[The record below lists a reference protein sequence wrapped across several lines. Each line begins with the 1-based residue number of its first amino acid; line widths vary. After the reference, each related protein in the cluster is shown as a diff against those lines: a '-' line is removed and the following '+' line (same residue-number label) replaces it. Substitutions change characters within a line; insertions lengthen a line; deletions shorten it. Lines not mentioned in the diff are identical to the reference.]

1 MLDNKAIESLQREAT
16 EHAQQE
22 HLEPFVLY
30 DEESALED
38 VRHATQLGNYVPPGW
53 TVARYED
60 YAEGLSYAA
69 EVSQRN
75 CAGDFEGELCWWV
88 SKFCKSEC
96 GEYDSRTLAEDAPKL
111 VRQAACRGVALGVA
125 ICEEGQFQLYLRFFE
140 KPYISTHQPLE
151 CW

>member
-1 MLDNKAIESLQREAT
+1 MLDNNAIVSLQREAT
-16 EHAQQE
+16 ERAQQGR
-22 HLEPFVLY
+22 LEPFVLY

-38 VRHATQLGNYVPPGW
+38 VRHATNLGNYVPPGW

-60 YAEGLSYAA
+60 YKEGLTRCA
-69 EVSQRN
+69 EVSQDN

-88 SKFCKSEC
+88 SKGFGPER
-96 GEYDSRTLAEDAPKL
+96 GEYGVEEIAEDAPKL

>member
-1 MLDNKAIESLQREAT
+1 MFDNNAIRELQEEAAVRAA
-16 EHAQQE
+16 EE
-22 HLEPFVLY
+22 GLEPFVLY

-38 VRHATQLGNYVPPGW
+38 VRHATNLGNHVPEGW

-60 YAEGLSYAA
+60 YAEGLTRCA
-69 EVSQRN
+69 EVSQDN
-75 CAGDFEGELCWWV
+75 CAGEFDGELCWWV
-88 SKFCKSEC
+88 SKGFESER
-96 GEYDSRTLAEDAPKL
+96 GEYDVRTLAEDAPKL

-140 KPYISTHQPLE
+140 KPYLSTHQPLE